1 MGRRCDSLANTM
13 SIDRRYFD
21 YLDHLGR
28 TDTVR
33 ALHERPDVRDVV
45 ALRHDIDHDLDL
57 ALEMAFWEYD
67 RGCRAS
73 YYLLHTAEYWG
84 DERLVEKCL
93 QLQDFGHEVGLHV
106 NVVAEWVRGE
116 VDDVDTRLSELLWRL
131 REGGV
136 EVVGVS
142 AHGDRLCYERGFI
155 NYWMFGDVR
164 PHEPTVAESGRS
176 AEGLPVDEARFR
188 IDYPPEG
195 ILERDDGGVLPL
207 WTSSLEAHG
216 LTYHAYHVPSDRYLT
231 DSGGAWTR
239 SADPR
244 QLDCGHGRY
253 QVLMHPVYYRGP
265 KRAFLFLSTARSGSR
280 WLTEALD
287 AGASVTARHEFSL
300 NHRYAGGEL
309 ISDRR
314 TGAGFRSLM
323 HQPAELRQLLADV
336 RAWVE
341 EEIVG
346 DWAEANVYFVHALSQ
361 LEHCFGDATWVHLH
375 RHPFDVVRSLLE
387 RGWYETPEDDHHPV
401 VDVEGW
407 DSLSQVEK
415 ACHYVRRANEQ
426 LLGLGLPR
434 IALEDVATDTT
445 ELQRRL
451 VGLEVASYPRLLAGA
466 HARVVNA
473 SATPSPPFQRW
484 SADARRTVQRVC
496 GPIAAALGYERDISL
511 TSRVTGRLRY
521 QRVRAATPDEDQQV
535 APHDPTP
542 LVSTASLSDGTVPLA
557 IAGGTLASVESEHV
571 VIHPDGQRHTWIL
584 LGGGGLQ
591 GLDDGAGLPSRAGTF
606 VSGRLRV
613 EIDGAEDVTGAV
625 FALWFDARGELQG
638 RRRLRNVAPGDRVA
652 AVSFKPPAN
661 CVRFLLAV
669 YIPLTSDMERVRL
682 LEVQLEQLPL
692 GTSDS
697 GG

>member
-1 MGRRCDSLANTM
+1 M

-33 ALHERPDVRDVV
+33 ALQERPDARDVV
-45 ALRHDIDHDLDL
+45 ALRHDVDHDLDL
-57 ALEMAFWEYD
+57 ALEMAFWEHH

-73 YYLLHTAEYWG
+73 YYLLHTAEYWH
-84 DERLVEKCL
+84 DEQLVDKCL

-116 VDDVDTRLSELLWRL
+116 IDDVDTRLSELLWRL
-131 REGGV
+131 RQGGV

-164 PHEPTVAESGRS
+164 PDEPDVAESGRS
-176 AEGLPVDEARFR
+176 AEGLTAHEARFR

-195 ILERDDGGVLPL
+195 FLERDDGKVLSL

-231 DSGGAWTR
+231 DSGSSWTR
-239 SADPR
+239 SPDPR
-244 QLDCGHGRY
+244 ELDCSKGRY
-253 QVLMHPVYYRGP
+253 QILMHPVYYRGP
-265 KRAFLFLSTARSGSR
+265 QRLFLFLSTARSGSR

-287 AGASVTARHEFSL
+287 VGTSVTARHEFML

-309 ISDRR
+309 VSDKH

-323 HQPAELRQLLADV
+323 HQPAKLRQLIADV
-336 RAWVE
+336 RTWVE
-341 EEIVG
+341 HEVVG
-346 DWAEANVYFVHALSQ
+346 DWAEANVYLVHALHQ
-361 LEHCFGDATWVHLH
+361 LEHYFGDGTWVHLH
-375 RHPFDVVRSLLE
+375 RHPFDVVRSLFQ
-387 RGWYETPEDDHHPV
+387 RGWYETSEDDHHPAL
-401 VDVEGW
+401 DVEGW
-407 DSLSQVEK
+407 DSLAQLEK
-415 ACHYVRRANEQ
+415 TCHYVRRVNEQ

-434 IALEDVATDTT
+434 IALEGVAADMA

-466 HARVVNA
+466 HTRVVNA
-473 SATPSPPFQRW
+473 SLTQSPPFERW
-484 SADARRTVQRVC
+484 SADARRTVQRIC
-496 GPIAAALGYERDISL
+496 GPIAAALGYERNVNL
-511 TSRVTGRLRY
+511 RSRVTGRLRY
-521 QRVRAATPDEDQQV
+521 QRVPAAKPDEDQQV
-535 APHDPTP
+535 APHRPTS
-542 LVSTASLSDGTVPLA
+542 LVSTAALSDGTVPLA
-557 IAGGTLASVESEHV
+557 IAGGTLASVEPQHV
-571 VIHPDGQRHTWIL
+571 VVHPDGERHTWIF

-591 GLDDGAGLPSRAGTF
+591 GLDDGAGLPSRAWTF
-606 VSGRLRV
+606 VSGRLRL
-613 EIDGAEDVTGAV
+613 EIDGAEGVTGAM

-638 RRRLRNVAPGDRVA
+638 RRRLRNLAPGDGIA

-661 CVRFLLAV
+661 CVRFVLAV
-669 YIPLTSDMERVRL
+669 YIPLTPDMKRVRL
-682 LEVQLEQLPL
+682 LEVQLEQLPVRA
-692 GTSDS
+692 TDS